1 MSWVVGIDLGGSK
14 IALGLVS
21 PADEIVS
28 RSRIDTRADEGLEA
42 VIERIAAQINRL
54 KQDLPAAE
62 RMASVGICTPGP
74 VDPVSGDLHTLVNL
88 PGISNTPFRRRL
100 QARLGLPVKLD
111 HDAKAASL
119 GEFYYGAGRERGSM
133 IYVVIGTGVGA
144 AIIYEGRLIYGEG
157 NSAGETGH
165 MTVDPGGHL
174 CHCGSRG
181 CLETYTSGPWLARHY
196 AQASGNETA
205 AGAEVTRRAIAGD
218 SIAIQV
224 LNQAGRALGIAVAS
238 MAMMVNIE
246 QFVIGGSVAGAGEL
260 LLAAARES
268 LPRYAF
274 QAVSAKVKIISSK
287 LGEDAPLLGCAW
299 MARQLL

>member
-28 RSRIDTRADEGLEA
+28 RARIDTRADEGLEA
-42 VIERIAAQINRL
+42 VIERIVAQINRL

-111 HDAKAASL
+111 HDAKAAAL

-133 IYVVIGTGVGA
+133 IYLVIGTGVGA

>member
-111 HDAKAASL
+111 HDAKAAAL

-133 IYVVIGTGVGA
+133 IYLVIGTGVGA

-224 LNQAGRALGIAVAS
+224 LNQAGHALGIAVAS

-287 LGEDAPLLGCAW
+287 LGEDAPLLGSAW

>member
-111 HDAKAASL
+111 HDAKAAAL

-133 IYVVIGTGVGA
+133 IYLVIGTGVGA

-196 AQASGNETA
+196 AQASGNETF

-224 LNQAGRALGIAVAS
+224 LNQAGHALGIAVAS

-268 LPRYAF
+268 LLLYAF